1 VVFFNLLY
9 SDRRAHIHI
18 FVDSPVTEVY
28 NLVNTDMWSQ
38 FTVHRMAE
46 TNISADLIS
55 AVLSQGLVS
64 LNQVL
69 TVHHEC
75 TDGGPSLIGLLSNL
89 PTSTASL
96 RTECNGG
103 NFTVISAWP
112 DFDTALIQHK
122 FNPDCANEGAI
133 QDLLAH
139 HDKLR
144 IAQIAK
150 LIELALDDGSDDE
163 QFHQLQE
170 VCSLIFPDL
179 PSERPDDEGEQHN
192 LLSTRC
198 QRQEEGC
205 DDTNQAQRGNF
216 CRCSSFE
223 SNFEFR
229 QTQTAGHASCLGTG
243 ATRSVW
249 SSWSH
254 QTLCSFEIVWL
265 AQQIPPST

>member
-1 VVFFNLLY
+1 
-9 SDRRAHIHI
+9 
-18 FVDSPVTEVY
+18 
-28 NLVNTDMWSQ
+28 
-38 FTVHRMAE
+38 
-46 TNISADLIS
+46 
-55 AVLSQGLVS
+55 VLSQGLVS

-103 NFTVISAWP
+103 TFTVISAWP

-144 IAQIAK
+144 IAQMAK
-150 LIELALDDGSDDE
+150 LIELALDDGSDNE

-192 LLSTRC
+192 LLSTTKGKRK
-198 QRQEEGC
+198 G
-205 DDTNQAQRGNF
+205 AM
-216 CRCSSFE
+216 
-223 SNFEFR
+223 
-229 QTQTAGHASCLGTG
+229 TQTKRNA
-243 ATRSVW
+243 ATSAAAPTSNRTSNSGKRKLPVMP
-249 SSWSH
+249 
-254 QTLCSFEIVWL
+254 TAL
-265 AQQIPPST
+265 AQELHARFGHPGRTRLYAALKLFGWLNKFHLPLEIPCLACDLAKARRKSHKGKVRRGDFAGQIWHADLMSSGDVIGMDGSKYAVVKAL